1 MVDAM
6 LGRRHGAAFAGFVA
20 CLLPAAAAGAHDPL
34 NPTPLTELRN
44 AYYGEGVLAYCGLLT
59 ADSYD
64 GFERLVRH
72 LVLTARIDAETHRRM
87 RIGGSVDAD
96 YQFGNHGIGG
106 QRLWCATDGRAA
118 ERTFLDFRRRQL
130 AGGAG

>member
-1 MVDAM
+1 MVDDM
-6 LGRRHGAAFAGFVA
+6 LGCRHGAAFAGLIA
-20 CLLPAAAAGAHDPL
+20 CLPQGALAHDPL
-34 NPTPLTELRN
+34 NPTPLSELRD
-44 AYYGEGVLAYCGLLT
+44 AYYGEGVLEYCGLLT

-72 LVLTARIDAETHRRM
+72 LLLTAKIDPETHRRI

-106 QRLWCATDGRAA
+106 QRLWCATDGGAA
-118 ERTFLDFRRRQL
+118 ERRFLDFRRREI
-130 AGGAG
+130 AGNAG